1 MDIDMKTNLYN
12 DTKPLL
18 DVVPE
23 QQKTGEPSSLSATGL
38 SEGESGVSD
47 VHWKRDSWWSMIVYW
62 MDELIW
68 RRRYWKK
75 LRMRRDQ

>member
-1 MDIDMKTNLYN
+1 MDVDMKTNLYD

-23 QQKTGEPSSLSATGL
+23 HQNQGAPSSLSATGL
-38 SEGESGVSD
+38 SEVESGVSD
-47 VHWKRDSWWSMIVYW
+47 VPWKKESWWSMIVYW
-62 MDELIW
+62 MNELIW
-68 RRRYWKK
+68 RRRYWNK